1 MNGRIVGVDIGT
13 QSLKVTV
20 VDETLRVLG
29 SASSGY
35 AVSFPAPGRAEQAPA
50 LWEGAL
56 APTIAAALENAQAR
70 PTEVIGLGIAGQLD
84 GCIAVDGG
92 NEPLGPCLIW
102 MDRRASLPASKHLSG
117 TIRRRCGIVADPG
130 HMAAKISW
138 LKRHGAD
145 GAARFHQPVSWMVAR
160 LTGRSVMDRA
170 VASTTMLYELGG
182 GSWSTE
188 LLEAFGIEA
197 AKLPEIAEAYEPA
210 GTLNADGARAT
221 GLPPGVQV
229 AVGTGDDF
237 STPLGAG
244 IVRPGRLAC
253 VLGTAEVVGAL
264 DDEARIDE
272 ANLLETHAYIDGCY
286 FIENPGWFAGGAID
300 WFIRTHRLRGVD
312 ELNELAAQAPPG
324 SDGVLFLPALGGAM
338 APEWNPDARG
348 CFYGLS
354 ASHDLP
360 HMTRA
365 VMEGCA
371 FAMRDVVER
380 LRAMTVPLQAVRLLG
395 GGARSRLWAGIRA
408 DMVQLPVEVSA
419 EVATSPI
426 GAAVLAA
433 VACGSAPNVSSA
445 AARRDD
451 VASIVH
457 PGDGAACDD
466 AYARYRELFEALKPV
481 FKPTR
486 TSPTACEPVDVVPR
500 EEVAG

>member
-20 VDETLRVLG
+20 VDEALRVMG

-50 LWEGAL
+50 LWEAAL
-56 APTIAAALENAQAR
+56 APTIAAALSAAGAR
-70 PTEVIGLGIAGQLD
+70 PAEVIGLGIAGQLD
-84 GCIAVDGG
+84 GCVAVDGG

-102 MDRRASLPASKHLSG
+102 MDRRASLPASKDLAG

-130 HMAAKISW
+130 HMAAKIAW

-145 GAARFHQPVSWMVAR
+145 GAARFHQPVSWMVAQ

-170 VASTTMLYELGG
+170 VASTTMLYEFG
-182 GSWSTE
+182 GSTWSTE
-188 LLEAFGIEA
+188 LLEAFGVDA
-197 AKLPEIAEAYEPA
+197 AELPEIAAAFEPA
-210 GTLNADGARAT
+210 GTLNAHGARAT
-221 GLPPGVQV
+221 GLPPGLPV

-272 ANLLETHAYIDGCY
+272 TNLLETHAYVDGCY
-286 FIENPGWFAGGAID
+286 FIENPGWYAGGAID

-354 ASHDLP
+354 ASHGPP
-360 HMTRA
+360 HMARA

-380 LRAMTVPLQAVRLLG
+380 LVEMKVPLQAVRLLG

-408 DMVQLPVEVSA
+408 DTVQLPVEVPA

-433 VACGSAPNVSSA
+433 VACGSSPDVSSA
-445 AARRDD
+445 AAACDD
-451 VASIVH
+451 VALTVR
-457 PGDGAACDD
+457 PGDGADYDD
-466 AYARYRELFEALKPV
+466 AYARYRALFEALKPM
-481 FKPTR
+481 FMPARQLR
-486 TSPTACEPVDVVPR
+486 TTSDPIDLVR
-500 EEVAG
+500 HEEAAG